1 MRRTARSDIMVSSV
15 SVNTNTSWDEFAT
28 ICTDVLRAKG
38 EVRPIIADARRDRLV
53 VGSGD
58 GPISFIHLLHA
69 RPEWDAAPIGARPR
83 VLHRRFWSS
92 IRTDPGATT
101 ELVLGSV
108 LPRIRD
114 RAWFSAVRRQAELE
128 LGADES
134 AIDEVM
140 LPHTTLNDELAAHL
154 AYELPSSV
162 TEIGADRLAAWGQN
176 FDTLFARAKENL
188 LKLSPLQ
195 FEEAAPGVFVSP
207 YHDTLDASRL
217 LLPQLFKDLKV
228 KGKVIAIAPTHDIVF
243 ATGEDDVEGLQQ
255 MAAWTEEALLEP
267 RAHSAFAFRLVDGE
281 KWEPWLPPKGHAA
294 FPKLKLLALQTT
306 ASAYSRQ
313 KEILEALLESNG
325 HEILV
330 ATLRAFRA
338 PTGDVFTACAWQD
351 GLEALLPQTD
361 RIDFVR
367 PGPENTPSSAKVW
380 STTFDI
386 ARKTLGDLM
395 QPIGDLP
402 ERWRVKGFP
411 SDAQLES
418 MATEGKL

>member
-1 MRRTARSDIMVSSV
+1 MS
-15 SVNTNTSWDEFAT
+15 TSWDEFAQ
-28 ICTDVLRAKG
+28 ICADVLRAKG
-38 EVRPIIADARRDRLV
+38 ELRPIKLDEARDRLV
-53 VGSGD
+53 VGPPE
-58 GPISFIHLLHA
+58 GPVSFIHLLHA
-69 RPEWDAAPIGARPR
+69 RPEWEAAPLGARPR

-92 IRTDPGATT
+92 IRNDTT
-101 ELVLGSV
+101 ANKEHVLRGV
-108 LPRIRD
+108 LPRVRD

-128 LGADES
+128 LGADEG

-140 LPHTTLNDELAAHL
+140 LPFKPINDELAAHL

-162 TEIGADRLAAWGQN
+162 TEIGPDRLTAWGLT
-176 FDTLFARAKENL
+176 FDQLFERAKENL
-188 LKLSPLQ
+188 RVASAAAW
-195 FEEAAPGVFVSP
+195 EEATPGVYVSP
-207 YHDTLDASRL
+207 FHDSLDATRIV
-217 LLPQLFKDLKV
+217 LPELFASMKL
-228 KGKVIAIAPTHDIVF
+228 KGKPVLIAPTHDIVF
-243 ATGEDDVEGLQQ
+243 VTGDEDVEGLQQ
-255 MAAWTEEALLEP
+255 VGIWTEEALLEP
-267 RAHSAFAFRLVDGE
+267 RAHTAIAFRLVDG
-281 KWEPWLPPKGHAA
+281 KWERWLPPRGHPA
-294 FPKLKLLALQTT
+294 FAKLKLLALQTT

-313 KEILEALLESNG
+313 KEVLEALLESNG

-338 PTGDVFTACAWQD
+338 PSGDVFTACAWQD

-367 PGPENTPSSAKVW
+367 PGPGNTPSSAKVW

-411 SDAQLES
+411 TDAQLEQ
-418 MATEGKL
+418 MALEGKL

>member
-1 MRRTARSDIMVSSV
+1 M
-15 SVNTNTSWDEFAT
+15 
-28 ICTDVLRAKG
+28 LRAKG
-38 EVRPIIADARRDRLV
+38 EVRQITPDPVRNRLV
-53 VGSGD
+53 VGSGE
-58 GPISFIHLLHA
+58 GPVSFIHLLHA
-69 RPEWDAAPIGARPR
+69 RPEWDRAPVGSRHR

-92 IRTDPGATT
+92 IRGNGAGA

-140 LPHTTLNDELAAHL
+140 LPHVTINDELAAHL

-162 TEIGADRLAAWGQN
+162 TEIGADRIAAWGHT
-176 FDTLFARAKENL
+176 FEALMERAKQNL
-188 LKLSPLQ
+188 LKLSALP
-195 FEEAAPGVFVSP
+195 FEEPSPGIFVSP
-207 YHDTLDASRL
+207 YHDTLDASRM
-217 LLPQLFKDLKV
+217 LLPELYKGLKV
-228 KGKVIAIAPTHDIVF
+228 KGRPVVIAPTHDIVF
-243 ATGEDDVEGLQQ
+243 CTGEDDEAGLQQ
-255 MAAWTEEALLEP
+255 LGTWTEEALLEP
-267 RAHSAFAFRLVDGE
+267 RAHSAICFVLDKDD
-281 KWEPWLPPKGHAA
+281 KWAPWLPPKGHPAYA
-294 FPKLKLLALQTT
+294 KLKLLALQTT

-330 ATLRAFRA
+330 ATLRAFRSA
-338 PTGDVFTACAWQD
+338 SGDVFTACAWQD

-367 PGPENTPSSAKVW
+367 PGPENTATGAKVW
-380 STTFDI
+380 STTFDV
-386 ARKTLGDLM
+386 ARRTLGELM

-411 SDAQLES
+411 TEAQLEQ

>member
-1 MRRTARSDIMVSSV
+1 MSA
-15 SVNTNTSWDEFAT
+15 SWDEFAR
-28 ICTDVLRAKG
+28 ICADVLRARG
-38 EVRPIIADARRDRLV
+38 EVRPIALDAARDRLV
-53 VGSGD
+53 VGEGE

-69 RPEWDAAPIGARPR
+69 RPEWEAAPLGARPR
-83 VLHRRFWSS
+83 VLHRRFWSA
-92 IRTDPGATT
+92 IQTERAATT
-101 ELVLGSV
+101 EHVLKGV

-140 LPHTTLNDELAAHL
+140 LPFAAINEELAAHL

-162 TEIGADRLAAWGQN
+162 TEIGPDRLAGWGLS
-176 FDTLFARAKENL
+176 FEELFSRAKDNL
-188 LKLSPLQ
+188 KAASQGPW
-195 FEEAAPGVFVSP
+195 EEAAPGVFASP
-207 YHDTLDASRL
+207 FHDSLDATRI
-217 LLPQLFKDLKV
+217 LLPELFTAMPL
-228 KGKVIAIAPTHDIVF
+228 KGKPVFLAPTHDIVF
-243 ATGEDDVEGLQQ
+243 VTGDDDPEGLQQ
-255 MAAWTEEALLEP
+255 VAVWTEEALLEP
-267 RAHSAFAFRLVDGE
+267 RAHTAIAFRLVEGA
-281 KWEPWLPPKGHAA
+281 WQRWLPPKGHPAY
-294 FPKLKLLALQTT
+294 PKLKLLALQTT

-313 KEILEALLESNG
+313 KEVLESLLESNG

-330 ATLRAFRA
+330 ATLRAFRS
-338 PTGDVFTACAWQD
+338 PGGEVFTACAWQE

-386 ARKTLGDLM
+386 ARKTLGELM

-411 SDAQLES
+411 TDAQLEQ
-418 MATEGKL
+418 MALEGKL